1 MRPRVPNAPRNWP
14 LRRLAGKAPSC
25 RPTGSIVCRFEVR
38 DFAPGRAGADPAP
51 RGAGPEAGDGSAAQT
66 CSSAHPAEAGIGFG
80 GVLCFQKAK
89 YWDQLPSL
97 SSESKREDAT
107 ARFLCRGFP
116 YESSRGIPCS
126 AYTGTYPIPGF
137 KAPAL
142 RLPTPSGR
150 NLKNS
155 AQNLVRM
162 EPGKIAT
169 HYIQRVRRKKE
180 KTLGPATKPKHEAL
194 NELAEYI
201 AEQTG
206 KLAKQGESISTF
218 AELWKAFCAV
228 KSGQWSKKTK
238 ENLQCLFA
246 KHIIPQIGSQR
257 MRDVTLTPL
266 QLLLNKLAED
276 GFSKS
281 VVGQIRTL
289 KSCFEYA
296 VDEDLISKSP

>member
-169 HYIQRVRRKKE
+169 HYMLAHGNHLVTRVKSNSVAFF
-180 KTLGPATKPKHEAL
+180 PATPPPSHR
-194 NELAEYI
+194 
-201 AEQTG
+201 TRG
-206 KLAKQGESISTF
+206 RGRPAK
-218 AELWKAFCAV
+218 
-228 KSGQWSKKTK
+228 
-238 ENLQCLFA
+238 
-246 KHIIPQIGSQR
+246 
-257 MRDVTLTPL
+257 
-266 QLLLNKLAED
+266 
-276 GFSKS
+276 
-281 VVGQIRTL
+281 
-289 KSCFEYA
+289 Y
-296 VDEDLISKSP
+296 

>member
-25 RPTGSIVCRFEVR
+25 RPTGSIVCRLEVR
-38 DFAPGRAGADPAP
+38 ALARGRAGEAPAP

-155 AQNLVRM
+155 AENLVRM

-169 HYIQRVRRKKE
+169 HYSVAFF
-180 KTLGPATKPKHEAL
+180 PATPPPSHRTRGRGRPAKYGNKIKVAAL
-194 NELAEYI
+194 LQ
-201 AEQTG
+201 QTG
-206 KLAKQGESISTF
+206 QLQEAPSPVYGEKGVILRF
-218 AELWKAFCAV
+218 RAADLLWRPVGILVRFV
-228 KSGQWSKKTK
+228 VV
-238 ENLQCLFA
+238 L
-246 KHIIPQIGSQR
+246 HPQRGAI
-257 MRDVTLTPL
+257 
-266 QLLLNKLAED
+266 LLM
-276 GFSKS
+276 
-281 VVGQIRTL
+281 
-289 KSCFEYA
+289 
-296 VDEDLISKSP
+296 

>member
-1 MRPRVPNAPRNWP
+1 
-14 LRRLAGKAPSC
+14 
-25 RPTGSIVCRFEVR
+25 
-38 DFAPGRAGADPAP
+38 
-51 RGAGPEAGDGSAAQT
+51 
-66 CSSAHPAEAGIGFG
+66 
-80 GVLCFQKAK
+80 CFQKAK

-169 HYIQRVRRKKE
+169 HYSSPETRIHVEHAPPASSADGVAHPTRSESGEQR
-180 KTLGPATKPKHEAL
+180 
-194 NELAEYI
+194 
-201 AEQTG
+201 
-206 KLAKQGESISTF
+206 
-218 AELWKAFCAV
+218 
-228 KSGQWSKKTK
+228 
-238 ENLQCLFA
+238 
-246 KHIIPQIGSQR
+246 
-257 MRDVTLTPL
+257 
-266 QLLLNKLAED
+266 
-276 GFSKS
+276 
-281 VVGQIRTL
+281 
-289 KSCFEYA
+289 
-296 VDEDLISKSP
+296 

>member
-1 MRPRVPNAPRNWP
+1 
-14 LRRLAGKAPSC
+14 
-25 RPTGSIVCRFEVR
+25 
-38 DFAPGRAGADPAP
+38 
-51 RGAGPEAGDGSAAQT
+51 
-66 CSSAHPAEAGIGFG
+66 
-80 GVLCFQKAK
+80 CFQKAK

-169 HYIQRVRRKKE
+169 HYM
-180 KTLGPATKPKHEAL
+180 
-194 NELAEYI
+194 I
-201 AEQTG
+201 AR
-206 KLAKQGESISTF
+206 A
-218 AELWKAFCAV
+218 
-228 KSGQWSKKTK
+228 
-238 ENLQCLFA
+238 CLI
-246 KHIIPQIGSQR
+246 H
-257 MRDVTLTPL
+257 
-266 QLLLNKLAED
+266 
-276 GFSKS
+276 
-281 VVGQIRTL
+281 
-289 KSCFEYA
+289 SCFRFLSAPLPGAAAGCMCCISQARHLQA
-296 VDEDLISKSP
+296 VSAPGNRSKHPSGVVVVCSFEPLLKTPNSLVVLFHEEICLPDIFCWPLVPLALYLYKFGLLFQSLCPVVMRLVRGRWTALPLPF

>member
-1 MRPRVPNAPRNWP
+1 
-14 LRRLAGKAPSC
+14 
-25 RPTGSIVCRFEVR
+25 
-38 DFAPGRAGADPAP
+38 FAPGRAGADPDP
-51 RGAGPEAGDGSAAQT
+51 RGAGPEAGDRSAAQT

-169 HYIQRVRRKKE
+169 HYSELRFPLPEGFRYDEESRIILDPDEDVRRAVASVFR
-180 KTLGPATKPKHEAL
+180 LFR
-194 NELAEYI
+194 
-201 AEQTG
+201 QT
-206 KLAKQGESISTF
+206 ES
-218 AELWKAFCAV
+218 
-228 KSGQWSKKTK
+228 
-238 ENLQCLFA
+238 
-246 KHIIPQIGSQR
+246 P
-257 MRDVTLTPL
+257 
-266 QLLLNKLAED
+266 
-276 GFSKS
+276 FS
-281 VVGQIRTL
+281 VM
-289 KSCFEYA
+289 
-296 VDEDLISKSP
+296 

>member
-169 HYIQRVRRKKE
+169 HYTKKLGRTVAATEHLVRDGRLKPVRIDRRVQIDYRDIL
-180 KTLGPATKPKHEAL
+180 TL
-194 NELAEYI
+194 I
-201 AEQTG
+201 EQ
-206 KLAKQGESISTF
+206 
-218 AELWKAFCAV
+218 
-228 KSGQWSKKTK
+228 SK
-238 ENLQCLFA
+238 
-246 KHIIPQIGSQR
+246 
-257 MRDVTLTPL
+257 
-266 QLLLNKLAED
+266 
-276 GFSKS
+276 
-281 VVGQIRTL
+281 
-289 KSCFEYA
+289 
-296 VDEDLISKSP
+296 

>member
-169 HYIQRVRRKKE
+169 HYKIALCIRGCGEEISPRCSHCMMGCERNTTWHMGPSGPQIEGDYLGGIAAESLLGITDQRVEVHVFDGLTVSLVLPVHATATGGLSHVDPVGRSIASSA
-180 KTLGPATKPKHEAL
+180 KTMG
-194 NELAEYI
+194 
-201 AEQTG
+201 
-206 KLAKQGESISTF
+206 
-218 AELWKAFCAV
+218 V
-228 KSGQWSKKTK
+228 
-238 ENLQCLFA
+238 
-246 KHIIPQIGSQR
+246 
-257 MRDVTLTPL
+257 
-266 QLLLNKLAED
+266 
-276 GFSKS
+276 
-281 VVGQIRTL
+281 
-289 KSCFEYA
+289 
-296 VDEDLISKSP
+296 

>member
-155 AQNLVRM
+155 AENLVRM

-169 HYIQRVRRKKE
+169 HYTLSLRRCRFQ
-180 KTLGPATKPKHEAL
+180 LRISLRIDFPASSE
-194 NELAEYI
+194 I
-201 AEQTG
+201 AG
-206 KLAKQGESISTF
+206 LKLMKYF
-218 AELWKAFCAV
+218 P
-228 KSGQWSKKTK
+228 
-238 ENLQCLFA
+238 N
-246 KHIIPQIGSQR
+246 
-257 MRDVTLTPL
+257 
-266 QLLLNKLAED
+266 
-276 GFSKS
+276 
-281 VVGQIRTL
+281 
-289 KSCFEYA
+289 
-296 VDEDLISKSP
+296 

>member
-1 MRPRVPNAPRNWP
+1 MRPRVPTARRNWP
-14 LRRLAGKAPSC
+14 WRRLAGKARSC

-38 DFAPGRAGADPAP
+38 AFAPGRAGAAPAP
-51 RGAGPEAGDGSAAQT
+51 RGAGPEAGDGSAAQP

-169 HYIQRVRRKKE
+169 HYTTWLEAAVTFGLQIASVSPRRLVR
-180 KTLGPATKPKHEAL
+180 LCGSL
-194 NELAEYI
+194 
-201 AEQTG
+201 QFSG
-206 KLAKQGESISTF
+206 GWSFF
-218 AELWKAFCAV
+218 AC
-228 KSGQWSKKTK
+228 SYR
-238 ENLQCLFA
+238 C
-246 KHIIPQIGSQR
+246 
-257 MRDVTLTPL
+257 
-266 QLLLNKLAED
+266 
-276 GFSKS
+276 
-281 VVGQIRTL
+281 
-289 KSCFEYA
+289 
-296 VDEDLISKSP
+296 